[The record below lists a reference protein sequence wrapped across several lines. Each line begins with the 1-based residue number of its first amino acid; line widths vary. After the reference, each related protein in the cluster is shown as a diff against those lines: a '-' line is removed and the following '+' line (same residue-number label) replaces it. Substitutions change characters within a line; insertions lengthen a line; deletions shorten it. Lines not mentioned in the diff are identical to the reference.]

1 MKKWAITQLFIL
13 CITVNSWAAISIH
26 EHDGCMTIDS
36 LYGRDEIHELVL
48 ITLIKSPMMERIKK
62 IRQYG
67 ITHYVTPLPEFT
79 RFEHC
84 VRVML
89 LTRRFGGSL
98 GEQIAALLH
107 DVSHTVFSHVADYVF
122 KNGDGKTSYQDDMH
136 EWFVE
141 KTGINALLTP
151 YGFAGICSDEH
162 KHAFKILE
170 QDLPDL
176 CTDRIDYICYGGFI
190 ENRLTQDEV
199 DIIIHDLRFDDGR
212 WFFVSERAALLYAST
227 TLYLTEHTFGS
238 RTNFFTYRQ
247 AAKALKRALEINL
260 ITADELF
267 RSVDDDVWQKL
278 CASDDPIIRE
288 AVDAVVHC
296 DVQSAAGS
304 PESHDMFVIG
314 KFRGVNPWIKT
325 ADGFARLTE
334 INDAYAREYMR
345 VKQHIAAGC
354 YIKYVA

>member
-13 CITVNSWAAISIH
+13 LAALNSWASISIH
-26 EHDGCMTIDS
+26 EQDGRMIINS
-36 LYGRDEIHELVL
+36 LYGRDEIHEPVL

-67 ITHYVTPLPEFT
+67 VAHYVTPLPEFT

-107 DVSHTVFSHVADYVF
+107 DVSHTAFSHVADYVF
-122 KNGDGKTSYQDDMH
+122 KSGDGKTSYQDDMH

-141 KTGINALLTP
+141 TTGINALLAQ
-151 YGFAGICSDEH
+151 YGFAGICSEEH
-162 KHAFKILE
+162 KHAFRILE
-170 QDLPDL
+170 QELPDL
-176 CTDRIDYICYGGFI
+176 CTDRIDYICYGGLI
-190 ENRLTQDEV
+190 ENCLTQDEV
-199 DIIIHDLRFDDGR
+199 DTIIRDLCFENGR

-227 TLYLTEHTFGS
+227 SLYLTEHTFGS
-238 RTNFFTYRQ
+238 RINFFTYRQ

-260 ITADELF
+260 ITKDEF
-267 RSVDDDVWQKL
+267 FFSVDDDIWQKL
-278 CASDDPIIRE
+278 GASDDLVIRT
-288 AVDAVVHC
+288 AVDAVIHC
-296 DVQSAAGS
+296 DVHCVAGT
-304 PESHDMFVIG
+304 PESYDMFVIG

-325 ADGFARLTE
+325 SDGFTRLTE

-345 VKQHIAAGC
+345 VKECIAAGC
-354 YIKYVA
+354 YIKCVA

>member
-13 CITVNSWAAISIH
+13 CVAIKSWGAISIQ
-26 EHDGCMTIDS
+26 EHDGRMIIDS
-36 LYGRDEIHELVL
+36 LYGRDEIDDPVL

-67 ITHYVTPLPEFT
+67 VAHYVTPLPEFT

-122 KNGDGKTSYQDDMH
+122 KAGDGKTSYQDDMH

-141 KTGINALLTP
+141 KTGINALLAP

-162 KHAFKILE
+162 KHHFRILE
-170 QDLPDL
+170 QELPDL
-176 CTDRIDYICYGGFI
+176 CTDRIDYVCYGGFI

-199 DIIIHDLRFDDGR
+199 NTIIGDLRFEDGH
-212 WFFVSERAALLYAST
+212 WFFISERAGLLYASAA
-227 TLYLTEHTFGS
+227 LSLTEHTFAS
-238 RTNFFTYRQ
+238 RQNFFTYRQ

-260 ITADELF
+260 ITRDELF
-267 RSVDDDVWQKL
+267 FSVDDDIWQKL
-278 CASDDPIIRE
+278 GASDDLIIRQ
-288 AVDAVVHC
+288 AVDAVIHC
-296 DVQSAAGS
+296 DEHCVAGS
-304 PESHDMFVIG
+304 PKEHDMFVIG

-334 INDAYAREYMR
+334 INDEYAREYMR
-345 VKQHIAAGC
+345 VKELVAAGC
-354 YIKYVA
+354 YMKHRP